1 MLAVTRASPKCLTKR
16 TRSLRRRNLLRCATK
31 RLMRRRYKLPLL
43 SPELLLH
50 AQAER
55 ACGDEASHQPIW
67 NPEVMKCLGAAV
79 DVSLIEC
86 CV

>member
-1 MLAVTRASPKCLTKR
+1 MAPSVEGEKVP
-16 TRSLRRRNLLRCATK
+16 RRDSCGAAYCV
-31 RLMRRRYKLPLL
+31 YKLPLL

-50 AQAER
+50 TQAER